1 MALTD
6 KIAFGE
12 HNDSELLFFN
22 SYSDFAYR
30 VSGGIIISVRE
41 TMEHYTEFVVSE
53 GSLSRTTMVI
63 EQPPLTMFRNISP
76 DAFIERFYSKLI
88 DNFCED
94 TVSRF
99 DSVEMLLISEMF
111 K

>member
-1 MALTD
+1 MALSD
-6 KIAFGE
+6 KSYFGDYE
-12 HNDSELLFFN
+12 DYELLFFN

-30 VSGGIIISVRE
+30 GFGGIIISVRE
-41 TMEHYTEFVVSE
+41 TTEHYTEFFVSE
-53 GSLSRTTMVI
+53 EGFSRTAMVI

-94 TVSRF
+94 KVSRF
-99 DSVEMLLISEMF
+99 DNVEMLLISEML